1 MRIRNLVTIL
11 AGIGLG
17 AGALIVPAGATS
29 PNQTSLT
36 ANNWR
41 AFNVNPSTSYFWDI
55 NKATSDGTGGISAP
69 FSQFES
75 TTTGSFL
82 TYLETNYNV
91 DLTGKTITV
100 TASWTPPDGTPA
112 YATRHGLSDGAYA
125 YVEFQDVTSG
135 SYTSN
140 DYWWYNGNA
149 FDLNSASS
157 GSVTAALSDRAH
169 WSNVCGQSATDMT
182 PHPGPNCVGG
192 TDPAVSPYDGF
203 TNAMRNVKV
212 VSLSFGRKSAF
223 ASGVAW
229 NGPSATSAS
238 FDLASFDVTP

>member
-1 MRIRNLVTIL
+1 MRIRNFVAVL
-11 AGIGLG
+11 AGISLG
-17 AGALIVPAGATS
+17 AGVLIMPAGATS
-29 PNQTSLT
+29 PSQTSLT

-41 AFNVNPSTSYFWDI
+41 AFNANPSTSYFWDI
-55 NKATSDGTGGISAP
+55 NKASSDGAGGIVAP
-69 FSQFES
+69 FSQFQT

-100 TASWTPPDGTPA
+100 TASWTDPVGTPA
-112 YATRHGLSDGAYA
+112 YATRGGTSDGAYA
-125 YVEFQDVTSG
+125 RIEFQDVTSG

-140 DYWWYNGNA
+140 DYWWYNGSA
-149 FDLNSASS
+149 LDLNGASS
-157 GSVTAALSDRAH
+157 GSISAALSDRAH
-169 WSNVCGQSATDMT
+169 WSNVCGQSATDTT

-192 TDPAVSPYDGF
+192 TDPAVSPYEGF

-212 VSLSFGRKSAF
+212 VSLSFGRGSAF

-229 NGPSATSAS
+229 NGGPTTSAT
-238 FDLASFDVTP
+238 FDLTSFDVTP